1 MGASLVYLE
10 KPNKEIEFDEG
21 EDDRIKFAA
30 GSMQG
35 WRINMVS
42 KAPDSLNLRRSLN
55 HTFEYNLTR
64 RLTDSIFGHPART
77 SPAHLTPFHRKTLI
91 LLNLTSTKS

>member
-10 KPNKEIEFDEG
+10 KPNKEIEYEEG
-21 EDDRIKFAA
+21 ENTKLRFTA

-42 KAPDSLNLRRSLN
+42 YVSSMQYICL
-55 HTFEYNLTR
+55 YN
-64 RLTDSIFGHPART
+64 
-77 SPAHLTPFHRKTLI
+77 
-91 LLNLTSTKS
+91 